1 MPTDYISPFCTTL
14 FLSRRFSAALL
25 LLQRQFVL
33 AALSFSLLSF
43 FLPVPNPIDPLATFF
58 FLCSLL
64 LVFLSSLSISMQT
77 QMHCKLLSVHVTN
90 EKMRVQPKTD
100 VCWQHSFLNR
110 RKNGKQG
117 TALRHSASSGQK
129 GEKKI
134 RRFRQE
140 RKGSRYPSL
149 IKSSNLP
156 HLQPVG
162 IAKRCADVPQC
173 LCCLFW
179 KIKLTCV
186 YIQREEKNDKSKED
200 VLCL

>member
-1 MPTDYISPFCTTL
+1 MHCISPFCTKL
-14 FLSRRFSAALL
+14 FLSRRSVSAALL

-43 FLPVPNPIDPLATFF
+43 FLPLPNPIDPLATFF

-90 EKMRVQPKTD
+90 EKIRIQPKTD
-100 VCWQHSFLNR
+100 VYRQQGFHNS
-110 RKNGKQG
+110 RKNSKQG

-140 RKGSRYPSL
+140 REGSRYPSL

-162 IAKRCADVPQC
+162 IAKRCTDVPHG
-173 LCCLFW
+173 LFW
-179 KIKLTCV
+179 NLKLTCV
-186 YIQREEKNDKSKED
+186 HAQSEEKHEKFKD